1 MKVLFV
7 HSRDDLYGADAA
19 LLELVRRLPE
29 HGIEPIVVLP
39 SDLPYEGKL
48 GNALE
53 RYGIESIKLDIGV
66 VRTIYKNVPGII
78 SLSSRFLKGALEIKK
93 LVGERKIDLVHS
105 NTSSVLSGA
114 LAAKLAGVPHVW
126 HVREIVSQSETVRY
140 TLIWMVVNLSDRI
153 IAISDAVA
161 EHIIEAYP
169 SRKEQVEVIQ
179 GSGIDTKLFSP
190 ETDGSDVRRKW
201 GVSDEEF
208 LVGVVGKIH
217 PTKGQDLLIEAAPI
231 VKRRAGNVKFA
242 IVGDVQPGMEGLRDR
257 LGAHARELG
266 VADDI
271 IWAGHR
277 ADIPQVMAALDL
289 LVIPSTSPEPLGRSM
304 LEAMACGTPVVAA
317 AHGGPLEVIRDG
329 ENGLLFPPN
338 DPAALAVAIIQMA
351 QEPEWR
357 DRISRAARDEIVRNY
372 DADRYTERIIELYQ
386 EILTHR

>member
-153 IAISDAVA
+153 IAISNAVA

-169 SRKEQVEVIQ
+169 SRKEQVEVIR

-217 PTKGQDLLIEAAPI
+217 PTKGQDLLTEAAPI

-242 IVGDVQPGMEGLRDR
+242 IVGDVQPGMEDLRDR
-257 LGAHARELG
+257 LGARARELG

-357 DRISRAARDEIVRNY
+357 ERISRAARDEIVRNY